1 MSHKTGYT
9 HTLNKQSREIDRTQL
24 DRLRRTYSEQALED
38 ENWIEQSERYLDN
51 VKATQSLYRKRS
63 QFGGMGEEAR
73 ES

>member
-24 DRLRRTYSEQALED
+24 DRLRRTSAQQALGDED
-38 ENWIEQSERYLDN
+38 WLEESERYLDN

-63 QFGGMGEEAR
+63 QFGGMGEETG
-73 ES
+73 E

>member
-24 DRLRRTYSEQALED
+24 DRLRRTSAQQAVGNED
-38 ENWIEQSERYLDN
+38 WIEESERYLDN

-63 QFGGMGEEAR
+63 QFSGMGEEAR

>member
-24 DRLRRTYSEQALED
+24 DRLRRTSAQQALGDED
-38 ENWIEQSERYLDN
+38 WLEESERYLDN

-63 QFGGMGEEAR
+63 QFGGVGQEVGE
-73 ES
+73 